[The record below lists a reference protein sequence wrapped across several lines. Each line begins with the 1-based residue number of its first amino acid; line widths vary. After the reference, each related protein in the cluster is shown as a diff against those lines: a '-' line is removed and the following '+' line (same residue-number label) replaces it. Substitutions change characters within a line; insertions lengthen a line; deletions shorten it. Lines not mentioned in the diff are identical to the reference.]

1 MDWTHQRPDISPPN
15 GVADDIVYCS
25 PCSGFVI
32 SVNALEW
39 SQFALGQL
47 VALGIATFLLA
58 LLVLGLSL
66 FPLFG

>member
-1 MDWTHQRPDISPPN
+1 MDWTHQHPDISPPN
-15 GVADDIVYCS
+15 HAADDIVYCPS
-25 PCSGFVI
+25 CSGFVI

-66 FPLFG
+66 FSLFG

>member
-1 MDWTHQRPDISPPN
+1 MDRTHQRPGISPPK
-15 GVADDIVYCS
+15 GAAEDIVYCPS
-25 PCSGFVI
+25 CSGFVI

-66 FPLFG
+66 FSQFG

>member
-1 MDWTHQRPDISPPN
+1 MDRTLQPRDIVQPN
-15 GVADDIVYCS
+15 VAADDIVCGS

-32 SVNALEW
+32 SANALEW
-39 SQFALGQL
+39 SQFAFGQL

-66 FPLFG
+66 FSL

>member
-15 GVADDIVYCS
+15 GAVDDIVYCPS
-25 PCSGFVI
+25 CSGFVI

-66 FPLFG
+66 FSLFG

>member
-1 MDWTHQRPDISPPN
+1 MDRTHQRLDITQPN
-15 GVADDIVYCS
+15 VAQDDIFYCS
-25 PCSGFVI
+25 PCLGFVI

-66 FPLFG
+66 FSLFG